1 MEHKRVF
8 ELKQALIAVF
18 STAASMGIDIDVLVE
33 EAARHLV
40 EEEHMGWF
48 DMCPPG
54 AVMELLYC
62 RDLVEGDVHD
72 A

>member
-1 MEHKRVF
+1 MEDIRVYQ
-8 ELKQALIAVF
+8 LKQALLAVF

-33 EAARHLV
+33 EAVRNLV
-40 EEEHMGWF
+40 EEEHLGWF

-62 RDLVEGDVHD
+62 RDLVEGDVHGV
-72 A
+72 

>member
-1 MEHKRVF
+1 MEDIRVYQ
-8 ELKQALIAVF
+8 LKQALIAVF

>member
-8 ELKQALIAVF
+8 ELKQALLAVF

-33 EAARHLV
+33 EAVRNLV
-40 EEEHMGWF
+40 EEEHLGWF
-48 DMCPPG
+48 DVCPPS

-62 RDLVEGDVHD
+62 RDLVEGDLGDV
-72 A
+72 